1 MTSKE
6 KDSLYKS
13 IINEVAVIV
22 KRRLN
27 EMINNDEYDDFDIRD
42 YLKEYRKLDS
52 FIDKIEEKIQKEDLK
67 ESLRPDFKKE
77 ATILLDELNSK
88 LGSKILFRDDSEED
102 IVRNVEFF
110 VIDNV
115 ECADVIIKSE
125 NIKFINPIDDFMSE

>member
-1 MTSKE
+1 MNSKE

-67 ESLRPDFKKE
+67 ESLKPDFKKE

-88 LGSKILFRDDSEED
+88 
-102 IVRNVEFF
+102 
-110 VIDNV
+110 
-115 ECADVIIKSE
+115 
-125 NIKFINPIDDFMSE
+125 